1 MNSIEQCI
9 ELSAV
14 EYQRLF
20 WILFHK
26 HEDNI
31 KDAVICAA
39 HDVASS
45 LLRYGNRKDIYSTDP
60 SHLSDLKRCN
70 TNSIVT
76 Q

>member
-1 MNSIEQCI
+1 MNSFEQCI

-26 HEDNI
+26 QEDNI

-39 HDVASS
+39 IDVASS
-45 LLRYGNRKDIYSTDP
+45 LLNPENWKDVYSTNP
-60 SHLSDLKRCN
+60 IHLIELKTCP
-70 TNSIVT
+70 VT
-76 Q
+76 HS